1 VYEHSA
7 VKLRDF
13 DLRADL
19 GGPSEVRKRL
29 FQRLF
34 PIGEALHQWIRAQ
47 PPIDAPARKLL
58 LQLEAHGSAG
68 RECAYVVESIAHLYV
83 FVEPAL
89 VDEPPAAFKA
99 KALDAVEHA
108 LTIVERDLDWRFEP
122 LAARV
127 HQLRGTDPVCHVPL
141 PRLSKRAR
149 SGWSIEFWLD
159 VTEAR
164 TDVTALLKDPDGNV
178 SATEVVAHLDCVGS
192 LEDLFPAKK
201 VAFTASG
208 VEVSDKAGR
217 LLATIAAPGA
227 RLH

>member
-1 VYEHSA
+1 
-7 VKLRDF
+7 VKLREF

-19 GGPSEVRKRL
+19 GFPPEERTRL
-29 FQRLF
+29 CQRLF
-34 PIGEALHQWIRAQ
+34 PIGEAIHQWIRVQ

-58 LQLEAHGSAG
+58 LQLDARGSAG

-99 KALDAVEHA
+99 QALDAVAHA
-108 LTIVERDLDWRFEP
+108 LTIVERDLDWWFEP

-127 HQLRGTDPVCHVPL
+127 HQLRGTEPVCHVPL

-149 SGWSIEFWLD
+149 SGWSVELWLD
-159 VTEAR
+159 VTEES

-178 SATEVVAHLDCVGS
+178 SATEVVAHLDHCGY

-201 VAFTASG
+201 VAFTANG
-208 VEVSDKAGR
+208 VEVSDKAGK